1 MASAPSHGPL
11 LQIGGVSRRFGKV
24 VALAEVGLT
33 VGAGE
38 VVGLLGPNGAGKTT
52 LLRIAAG
59 LLRADEGHVLI
70 GGRPQGLHAC
80 ALRREVGFVSVDLPP
95 FPEFSPREMLD
106 FTLAMHGHPRRERR
120 ERVRQALSAYRLD
133 GFAGKKAAALSTGMR
148 QRLRIAC
155 ALAHAPALVLLD
167 EPTGGLDP
175 EAQREFRELFRA
187 ATGGGRGVLI
197 STHDL
202 PEAADLCQRILFLRE
217 GRMASEVSRGVSG
230 EWPEDLWSLYHKTF
244 RAPLEASG

>member
-1 MASAPSHGPL
+1 MPSAPSQETRL
-11 LQIGGVSRRFGKV
+11 SVEGVTRRFGKV
-24 VALAEVGLT
+24 VALEEVSMT

-59 LLRADEGHVLI
+59 LLRTDEGDVLI

-120 ERVRQALSAYRLD
+120 DRVCQALSDYRLSD
-133 GFAGKKAAALSTGMR
+133 FAGKKAAALSTGMR

-155 ALAHAPALVLLD
+155 ALAHHPRLVLLD

-217 GRMASEVSRGVSG
+217 GRIASEVERRASG
-230 EWPEDLWSLYHKTF
+230 EWPDDLWSLYHKTF